1 MVFKR
6 TKMTL
11 REVLTKVNTEKPN
24 AFSDEYLTKVVN
36 EVEALVY
43 DYLETPDVDRIF
55 HVLPDDIDVELNI
68 PDPYSAAYE
77 SYLKARLD
85 YANEEYELYS
95 NNQAQFN
102 ADFDAWK
109 AFAMRHGQV
118 DTSNLPTQIKN
129 WW

>member
-1 MVFKR
+1 
-6 TKMTL
+6 MTL